1 MLIKVPTKICFET
14 LRLSGFDD
22 GYFKTMKFQCLICAK
37 IYQDEKGLNIHMK
50 DIHNEVI
57 DLETH
62 KSFGV
67 ENNRLTCDS
76 CDKTFHLLSNCKKHF
91 ESFHANN
98 PHKCQNCSTTF
109 QSLEDLQKHNC
120 VQKDSLFECNQC
132 KKLYSSKKT
141 LKLHIKDLHEEAPLI
156 ECQFESCDKK
166 FKLKNLKK
174 HLQRHRK
181 SLEILE
187 SEEAEEKP
195 PASEEKLSDYEQI
208 REANISQRKEFIKQ
222 LALKDMF
229 SK

>member
-1 MLIKVPTKICFET
+1 MFY
-14 LRLSGFDD
+14 D
-22 GYFKTMKFQCLICAK
+22 GLFITMKFQCLICAK
-37 IYQDEKGLNIHMK
+37 IFQDEKGLNIHMK

-76 CDKTFHLLSNCKKHF
+76 CDKTFHRLSNCKKHF
-91 ESFHANN
+91 ESFHANA
-98 PHKCQNCSTTF
+98 PYKCQNCSTAF
-109 QSLEDLQKHNC
+109 HSVEILKKHNC
-120 VQKDSLFECNQC
+120 VQKDSLFECNLC
-132 KKLYSSKKT
+132 KKLLSSKKS
-141 LKLHIKDLHEEAPLI
+141 LKLHIKDLHEESPLI

-181 SLEILE
+181 SLENLE
-187 SEEAEEKP
+187 SVEVDVTP